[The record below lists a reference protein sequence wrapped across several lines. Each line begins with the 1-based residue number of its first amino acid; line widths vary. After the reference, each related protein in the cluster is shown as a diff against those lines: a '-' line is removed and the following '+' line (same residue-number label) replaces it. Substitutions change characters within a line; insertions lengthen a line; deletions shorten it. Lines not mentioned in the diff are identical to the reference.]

1 MQIGVTILPRN
12 IPNLNHNLFGILS
25 VCGAKKAR
33 NRKIIDIP
41 KVQILGLFPSI
52 NGNKPRNKK
61 KIAKTIP
68 KLLSEL
74 ILTETLDL
82 YSDIIHTLKRN
93 RIN

>member
-1 MQIGVTILPRN
+1 MQIGAIIPPRN

-33 NRKIIDIP
+33 NRKKIDIP

-52 NGNKPRNKK
+52 NGNKQRNKK

-68 KLLSEL
+68 KLFS
-74 ILTETLDL
+74 
-82 YSDIIHTLKRN
+82 
-93 RIN
+93 